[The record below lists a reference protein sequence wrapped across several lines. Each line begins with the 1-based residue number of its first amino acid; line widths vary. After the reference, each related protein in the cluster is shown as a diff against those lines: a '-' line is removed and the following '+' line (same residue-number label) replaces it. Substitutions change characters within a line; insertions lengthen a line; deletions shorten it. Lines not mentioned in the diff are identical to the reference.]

1 MKLFAKTILNFKQLF
16 ALIIIS
22 VLSLNINIKAQEPE
36 KVDKV
41 NILSADLLSF
51 NKSISPDY
59 QIFTNNVIF
68 EYDGSLLHCNIAHI
82 YLNRDYVVC
91 FGDVHIIINDTTNI
105 YGDTL
110 IIDGDKNLAEIIG
123 NVLMIDNKMNL
134 KTDKLYYDLNTDVAY
149 YLNGAEITD
158 PENFLSSKRGYFY
171 SKTDEF
177 YFSDSVYVKGTDSD
191 MFSDTLMYNTK
202 TEIVQFFG
210 DSKIISED
218 KIMYSKSGTYDT
230 KNDIGKFSHDVKIFS
245 GSQILKGDSIY
256 YNKLLALGEA
266 FKNVEFQD
274 TIENIILNGEYGKF
288 FENDSSFFVTQNALM
303 RMIDKSDTLYL
314 HADTIYSLNNA
325 PIHEQRIIFAH
336 NMVRIFRDD
345 FQAKCDSLVLLSKD
359 SIMYLFFDPIMW
371 MDETQLL
378 ADTIKLEYADGKM
391 DKLYLN
397 SNSFIVSKENKNDYQ
412 QIKSN
417 FMIGHFEDN
426 ELDVLWAHENAESL
440 YYIFDNSKLLIGINK
455 TTSEKIKIKFLERE
469 VDNISFFEN
478 SKGNMSPEDQI
489 NDTEKLLQNFR
500 WESSIRPM
508 HKFDVFRNPEIQA
521 QAYDISFYTD
531 SNYILPD
538 SLLIDSLLATDSLQ
552 IESDSGS
559 LRGKGKGRG
568 EDVKTEQDENIN
580 ELNPDIKKRGEPK
593 KDSNTEKKK
602 FFLFRWIKSF
612 ISLFSKTD

>member
-1 MKLFAKTILNFKQLF
+1 VRLFAKTIINPKQLF
-16 ALIIIS
+16 ALILVIIFALNFS
-22 VLSLNINIKAQEPE
+22 VNAQEPE

-41 NILSADLLSF
+41 KILSAELLNF
-51 NKSISPDY
+51 NKSINPDY
-59 QIFTNNVIF
+59 QIFSNNVIF
-68 EYDGSLLHCNIAHI
+68 EYDGSLLYCDIAHI

-91 FGDVHIIINDTTNI
+91 FGNVHIIINDTTNI

-171 SKTDEF
+171 SKTNEF
-177 YFSDSVYVKGTDSD
+177 YFSDSVYVKGTDSE

-202 TEIVQFFG
+202 TEIVRFFG

-218 KIMYSKSGTYDT
+218 KTMFSKAGTYDT
-230 KNDIGKFSHDVKIFS
+230 KNDIGKFSHDVQIFS

-256 YNKLLALGEA
+256 YNKILEFGEA

-274 TIENIILNGEYGKF
+274 TTENIILNGEYGKF
-288 FENDSSFFVTQNALM
+288 FENDSSFYVTQKALM

-325 PIHEQRIIFAH
+325 PIHEQRIVYAH

-397 SNSFIVSKENKNDYQ
+397 SNSFIVSKENENDYQ

-426 ELDVLWAHENAESL
+426 EMDVLWAHNNAESL

-455 TTSEKIKIKFLERE
+455 TTSEKIKIKFRDRE
-469 VDNISFFEN
+469 VDNISFFN
-478 SKGNMSPEDQI
+478 NPKGNMSPEDEI
-489 NDTEKLLQNFR
+489 TDTEKLLKDFR
-500 WESSIRPM
+500 WESSKRPM
-508 HKFDVFRNPEIQA
+508 HKFDVFRNPELQA
-521 QAYDISFYTD
+521 EAYDILYYTD
-531 SNYILPD
+531 SNFVLMD
-538 SLLIDSLLATDSLQ
+538 SLLTDSISQSDSLNL
-552 IESDSGS
+552 ESNTGTM
-559 LRGKGKGRG
+559 RGKGRG
-568 EDVKTEQDENIN
+568 EGIKTEEDENIN
-580 ELNPDIKKRGEPK
+580 KLNPDIKKRNESK
-593 KDSNTEKKK
+593 KDLKTEKKK
-602 FFLFRWIKSF
+602 FFLFRWVKSF
-612 ISLFSKTD
+612 LSIFSKKEDL